1 MARHGPYRPGALG
14 GGRLTL
20 LGAGLALLSA
30 AAWGTGDFCGGLAT
44 RRVPVLLSVLAVQ
57 AVGTL
62 LALMFVLAGGEAAT
76 DASSLGW
83 AAAAGLGGLL
93 GVTCLYLAL
102 SRGTM
107 GLIAPLSGVIAAG
120 VPVMVS
126 VARGSA
132 IHPAAMLGMVLALA
146 AVVAV
151 AMPTS
156 GDAAA
161 TGRHP
166 ATRERLT
173 EWGLAAVAG
182 LGFAAYFLGV
192 DRAHGAGPG
201 TWWTLFMARAAGLVV
216 VTAFIAVLAATHRL
230 PSFAGARGAAPVLTL
245 SAVGDLG
252 GNLFFVLAL
261 GQTTLAV
268 AVVLS
273 SLYPVVTALLART
286 ILGERLTRT
295 ALAGVALAI
304 GGVVLIGIGS
314 TAAVS

>member
-1 MARHGPYRPGALG
+1 VARHGSHRPGPLG

-20 LGAGLALLSA
+20 LGAALALLSA

-44 RRVPVLLSVLAVQ
+44 RRVPVLVSVLAVQ
-57 AVGTL
+57 AIGTL
-62 LALMFVLAGGEAAT
+62 LALMFVLASGEAA
-76 DASSLGW
+76 SGEGSLAW
-83 AAAAGLGGLL
+83 AAAGGLGGLL
-93 GVTCLYLAL
+93 GVTALYLAL

-107 GLIAPLSGVIAAG
+107 GLIAPLSGVIAAA

-126 VARGSA
+126 VARGNPL
-132 IHPAAMLGMVLALA
+132 HPAAMLGMLLALA

-151 AMPTS
+151 AMPAS

-166 ATRERLT
+166 QTRERLV

-182 LGFAAYFLGV
+182 IGFAGYFLGV
-192 DRAHGAGPG
+192 DRAHTEGAG
-201 TWWTLFMARAAGLVV
+201 TWWTLLMARGTGFVV
-216 VTAFIAVLAATHRL
+216 IMMFVVVLAATRRL
-230 PSFAGARGAAPVLTL
+230 PSFQGAARAAPVLTL

-252 GNLFFVLAL
+252 GNLFYVLAL

-273 SLYPVVTALLART
+273 SLYPVMTALLARMF
-286 ILGERLTRT
+286 LGERLTRT
-295 ALAGVALAI
+295 ALVGVALAV

-314 TAAVS
+314 TAQSP